1 MTTHAESMNGIA
13 MRRTKAM
20 SSECLIVTCPS
31 ATPTRKSW
39 SWASIA
45 VALVV
50 VVLVLA
56 GELWAAREAPV
67 LDGAAHE
74 VATEVSSTLA
84 TVAAASIVIGPA
96 D

>member
-13 MRRTKAM
+13 MRRTKTM

-31 ATPTRKSW
+31 DTPTRKSW
-39 SWASIA
+39 SWASVG
-45 VALVV
+45 VALVA
-50 VVLVLA
+50 VVLVLG

-74 VATEVSSTLA
+74 VASEVSSTLA
-84 TVAAASIVIGPA
+84 TVAAASILIGPA

>member
-1 MTTHAESMNGIA
+1 MT
-13 MRRTKAM
+13 
-20 SSECLIVTCPS
+20 SECLTITCPS
-31 ATPTRKSW
+31 ASSTRKSW
-39 SWASIA
+39 PWASIA
-45 VALVV
+45 VALVA

-84 TVAAASIVIGPA
+84 TVTAAPILVGPA